1 MSYNNAGPDTFPFSL
16 TLTQPETIQFLF
28 LSSGIIFIVGGV
40 VALKNFGPA
49 PILLSKIAFTFFY
62 FLGPSALF
70 LFWFWKFWLW
80 KNLPWYETT
89 PAAFDFPNLGEA
101 LHLSFAATIFTMPQ
115 SFVIATKGLSR
126 LLGISRFTFWL
137 KRRFRL
143 RFTLAFLHALRLLGA
158 LRLADWLKRRLMP
171 QRGYEPWK
179 VTWGSYV
186 IFILGAVYTVWFME
200 NFKG

>member
-1 MSYNNAGPDTFPFSL
+1 MSYNNAGLDTFPFSL

-28 LSSGIIFIVGGV
+28 LSSGIILIVGGV
-40 VALKNFGPA
+40 VALKNFGRA

-62 FLGPSALF
+62 FLGPLAYF
-70 LFWFWKFWLW
+70 FFWFWKLWLW
-80 KNLPWYETT
+80 KNLPWNESVSGASDY
-89 PAAFDFPNLGEA
+89 PNMSEGLF
-101 LHLSFAATIFTMPQ
+101 LSFLATVFTIPQ
-115 SFVIATKGLSR
+115 SFIIATKGLSR

-143 RFTLAFLHALRLLGA
+143 RLTLTFLHALRVLGA

-171 QRGYEPWK
+171 QGGYEPWK

>member
-28 LSSGIIFIVGGV
+28 LSSGIILIVGGV
-40 VALKNFGPA
+40 VALKNFGRA
-49 PILLSKIAFTFFY
+49 PVLLSKIAFTFFY
-62 FLGPSALF
+62 FLGPSAYF
-70 LFWFWKFWLW
+70 FFWFWKAWLW
-80 KNLPWYETT
+80 KNLPWDESVSGVSN
-89 PAAFDFPNLGEA
+89 FPNMGEA
-101 LHLSFAATIFTMPQ
+101 LFLSFKAIVFFVPQ
-115 SFVIATKGLSR
+115 SFIIVAKGLSR

-143 RFTLAFLHALRLLGA
+143 RLTLTFLHALRVLGA

-171 QRGYEPWK
+171 QGGYEPWK